1 MTLLPVQTLRRTAVF
16 PLLIGAAPFL
26 KYLVPGGTR

>member
-1 MTLLPVQTLRRTAVF
+1 MTLPHVQTLRRMGVF
-16 PLLIGAAPFL
+16 PLLSGAAPFL